1 MRLVCPKCSA
11 AYAIEDRLIGA
22 SGVRAQCPRCK
33 HQEFVRKGD
42 RREADPPVAEPAV
55 AVIRRGDKPVA
66 RAAPPP
72 PRPPPLPGSR
82 PPAHDPEAVPTCSG
96 CGKPLQDAFDQA
108 LGACDS
114 CRNGPPAADFQDLL
128 LDSGALQLDTSAP
141 PAAAPA
147 APASGKRG
155 SPTAP
160 DPFDFG
166 ATPEFE
172 RREVAA
178 PPVAEGAFHWDA
190 PLQTQEPVAGGPA
203 NDGDPEPAAERVAP
217 AVVRAPRVA
226 RPEQGRTG
234 QDEIALRS
242 SPLKLVESR
251 PNHWRLIAAGVGGL
265 LLSVVVAL
273 LLWPRWHGST
283 PEEDPQT
290 IPPAVTA
297 VLPRWRLLFVEVSGT
312 AASALE
318 QGRARLA
325 ADEPL
330 AYGEAEEA
338 FQQALLLEPRSDE
351 AITGYVQA
359 VALGRKSELDDDT
372 YAEAEALILA
382 SQRRTARSAPTL
394 TAHANL
400 LLTRPLVPGNLE
412 QARALAEEAVERS
425 TPETRADAL
434 LAQGR
439 SYLQSSAGLAAQ
451 AFSEALSG
459 LRPPLSAYFYRAL
472 ALEAQGEYRGAI
484 EDLRRRLELTPGQA
498 DALEALGRIYQEC
511 GDVDRAR
518 TAYARAREKYPED
531 LRFAVLHLAFAYQV
545 DNDPRLAAAGLR
557 ALLEDADR
565 YDPRVAGLGLVHLAT
580 VERLLGHL
588 SASDAAAHK
597 ALRYKADAT
606 GASLQLFL
614 NALARGEAA
623 SARTAFSSLAGRTGQ
638 PGLEAVLEGQLLMA
652 EGQPARAAEVCRA
665 GFEKDPRRVDAL
677 ICSGVARVKA
687 GQADEGYRALHQAAQ
702 LEPMRSAP
710 RPAVTRLFV
719 READLLT
726 PFTGLLTRPGAPIG
740 DVRAAIHEGILR
752 FRLGEL
758 REAEGLLQNALAED
772 ASNPLAAAYLAL
784 ISVARGDAAGAIRHG
799 QQAAQQGRRIGV
811 ARYAH
816 GEALAL
822 VGKRDLAEREFADAI
837 EAAPGLLAAEV
848 SLARLEGAR
857 GGKDAARNRLT
868 RAIGRDPSYLP
879 AKRALYALQGG
890 GGP

>member
-1 MRLVCPKCSA
+1 MRLVCPQCSA

-42 RREADPPVAEPAV
+42 RREAGPVVAEPAV
-55 AVIRRGDKPVA
+55 AVIRRGDKPVPK
-66 RAAPPP
+66 AAPPP
-72 PRPPPLPGSR
+72 PRPPPLPSSR
-82 PPAHDPEAVPTCSG
+82 PPAYDPEAGPTCTG

-114 CRNGPPAADFQDLL
+114 CRNGPPAEGLQERGTEP
-128 LDSGALQLDTSAP
+128 GALELDTSAP
-141 PAAAPA
+141 PAAPV
-147 APASGKRG
+147 PKSKRG
-155 SPTAP
+155 SPAPP

-172 RREVAA
+172 RQEVVA
-178 PPVAEGAFHWDA
+178 PGVPAGPFDWDA
-190 PLQTQEPVAGGPA
+190 PLAQEAGPA
-203 NDGDPEPAAERVAP
+203 DDGEREEEPAP
-217 AVVRAPRVA
+217 AVVRPA
-226 RPEQGRTG
+226 RGPLPDPVRTG
-234 QDEIALRS
+234 QDEIARRS
-242 SPLKLVESR
+242 SPLKLVESG
-251 PNHWRLIAAGVGGL
+251 PNPWRLIAAGAGGL

-273 LLWPRWHGST
+273 VLWSRTPGST
-283 PEEDPQT
+283 PVEDPQS

-312 AASALE
+312 VTAALE

-359 VALGRKSELDDDT
+359 VALGRKTALDDDT

-400 LLTRPLVPGNLE
+400 LLTRPLVPGSLE

-425 TPETRADAL
+425 TPETRSDAL
-434 LAQGR
+434 LALGR
-439 SYLQSSAGLAAQ
+439 SYLQSSAGLAVQ

-518 TAYARAREKYPED
+518 TAYASAREKYPED

-588 SASDAAAHK
+588 PASDAAAKK

-623 SARTAFSSLAGRTGQ
+623 AARAAFSHLAGSTGQ

-665 GFEKDPRRVDAL
+665 GHQQDPRRVDAL
-677 ICSGVARVKA
+677 ICSGIAAVKA
-687 GQADEGYRALHQAAQ
+687 GQVDEGFRTLHQAAQ

-710 RPAVTRLFV
+710 RPAVTRLFL
-719 READLLT
+719 REAELLT
-726 PFTGLLTRPGAPIG
+726 PFAGLLTRPGAPIT
-740 DVRAAIHEGILR
+740 DVRAAVHEGVLR

-758 REAEGLLQNALAED
+758 REAEGLLQKALLED

-784 ISVARGDAAGAIRHG
+784 ISVARGDAAGANRHG
-799 QQAAQQGRRIGV
+799 QLAAQQGRRIGV

-890 GGP
+890 GGT